1 VAERCARP
9 AEPSTVIGQ
18 PETIV
23 APGGGVKGRMPF
35 VMRDH
40 RYPHTG
46 QGAGPLR
53 A

>member
-1 VAERCARP
+1 VAERVAHA